1 MTKVLVIDDD
11 DNVCKYIK
19 LVIKSEWPA
28 CKVLEANGPISAEQ
42 KLKENGIALIVCDV
56 RLNSITGPQV
66 LAANRKLVGQTKIIL
81 LSCSDEYQKA
91 GQDLIRQGFR
101 VVDSIQKPIYP
112 NDLRQLFNLH
122 LND

>member
-56 RLNSITGPQV
+56 NFNNITGPQII
-66 LAANRKLVGQTKIIL
+66 AANRKLVGQTKIIL
-81 LSCSDEYQKA
+81 LSCSDNTEKE
-91 GQDLIRQGFR
+91 GRELTRQGFN
-101 VVDSIQKPIYP
+101 VVESIKKPVYP
-112 NDLRQLFNLH
+112 NDLRQLFDLH

>member
-28 CKVLEANGPISAEQ
+28 CKVLEANGPISAEE
-42 KLKENGIALIVCDV
+42 KLKDRGIALIICDV
-56 RLNSITGPQV
+56 RLNSITGPQII
-66 LAANRKLVGQTKIIL
+66 AANRKLVGQTKIIL
-81 LSCSDEYQKA
+81 LSCSDNCEKEGYELK
-91 GQDLIRQGFR
+91 RMGFN
-101 VVDSIQKPIYP
+101 VVDAVQKPIYP